1 MDFGKV
7 IKECV
12 CPVVGKACWI
22 LIQEKL
28 NWIAIVVSFSV
39 PSAALI
45 DTISHTDGPGWT
57 HKGHSYFQA
66 MVGKGQRDMAF
77 NEKPGGEGKYS
88 F

>member
-12 CPVVGKACWI
+12 CPVVGKACCI

-28 NWIAIVVSFSV
+28 NWIAIVVWSSV

-45 DTISHTDGPGWT
+45 DTVSDASSPGWT
-57 HKGHSYFQA
+57 HKVHPYFRA
-66 MVGKGQRDMAF
+66 MEEKGQGDRYGP
-77 NEKPGGEGKYS
+77 K
-88 F
+88 